1 MLLQLIKKIVFDLQ
15 LCLHFRVLH
24 TKREKILVLPY
35 KIYVSLDIR
44 QVTPFPITC
53 TIVYRVWCFS
63 YVK

>member
-1 MLLQLIKKIVFDLQ
+1 MLLQLIQEIVLHLQ

-44 QVTPFPITC
+44 QVLPFPITC
-53 TIVYRVWCFS
+53 TIIYWVWRFS
-63 YVK
+63 FVK